1 MDLFM
6 FSQVAEIT
14 RCLYL
19 SSAAA
24 VRGERIRTLG
34 ITHVINVTQEIPN
47 LQMPNLESLQIHI
60 EDTPSARLGLYFDR
74 CADKIDQVET
84 RGGKTLVH
92 CVAGVSRSAS
102 ICIAYLMKYKRMP
115 LDQAYKHVK
124 KCRSVI
130 QPNVG
135 FWKQLIE
142 FERRLFGRT
151 TVKMVQSSGGLVP
164 DVYFQEAK
172 STVWLPSSSSRYG
185 Y

>member
-1 MDLFM
+1 VYPSAMDLFM

-24 VRGERIRTLG
+24 VRGEKIRTLG
-34 ITHVINVTQEIPN
+34 ITH
-47 LQMPNLESLQIHI
+47 MPNLESLQIHI
-60 EDTPSARLGLYFDR
+60 DDTPTARLGVYFDR
-74 CADKIDQVET
+74 CADKIDQVEA

-92 CVAGVSRSAS
+92 CVAGISRSAS

-115 LDQAYKHVK
+115 LDQAYRHVK

-164 DVYFQEAK
+164 DVYYQEVK
-172 STVWLPSSSSRYG
+172 TTYWHPSSSSRYG

>member
-1 MDLFM
+1 MLIVSLF
-6 FSQVAEIT
+6 I
-14 RCLYL
+14 LYVFIIYFIGLNESTNHL
-19 SSAAA
+19 SPA
-24 VRGERIRTLG
+24 
-34 ITHVINVTQEIPN
+34 
-47 LQMPNLESLQIHI
+47 IH
-60 EDTPSARLGLYFDR
+60 L
-74 CADKIDQVET
+74 QVET

-151 TVKMVQSSGGLVP
+151 TVKMVQSSGGFVP
-164 DVYFQEAK
+164 DIYFQEAK
-172 STVWLPSSSSRYG
+172 STFWHPSSSSRYG